1 VLASAFLSPLQ
12 LVKDLDIRFGNK
24 PGRVAMTT
32 DLRDFSGQVVLL
44 VGAASGIGRSAAE
57 LILSRGATIVIADL
71 DQAGLSSLQS
81 DLGINANQV
90 KCIDMSDQ
98 KSIQALVANV
108 ISEHGQIDAVV
119 NTAGIVGPTNTKL
132 EDVDWAIFEKTVTI
146 NLFGTIWLTQAVI
159 PHMKSRKYGRIAH
172 VASIAGKEG
181 NPGMH
186 PYNTSKSGMIGF
198 IKGIGKEVATEG
210 ITINAFAP
218 AVIRTPMN
226 AGTSDETLKYMLGRI
241 PMGRVGEPEEAAEM
255 LAFMVSKACSF
266 TTGFTFDASGGR
278 ATY

>member
-1 VLASAFLSPLQ
+1 LA
-12 LVKDLDIRFGNK
+12 KDLDIRFGNK

-44 VGAASGIGRSAAE
+44 VGAASGIGRSAAD
-57 LILSRGATIVIADL
+57 LILSRGATVVIADL

-90 KCIDMSDQ
+90 MSVDMSDQ

-186 PYNTSKSGMIGF
+186 PYNTSKSGMLGF

-255 LAFMVSKACSF
+255 LAFMVSRACSF

>member
-1 VLASAFLSPLQ
+1 
-12 LVKDLDIRFGNK
+12 
-24 PGRVAMTT
+24 MTT

-57 LILSRGATIVIADL
+57 LILSRGATVVIADL

-81 DLGINANQV
+81 DLGINTNQV
-90 KCIDMSDQ
+90 KSVDMSDQ

-132 EDVDWAIFEKTVTI
+132 EDVEWALFEKTVTI

-186 PYNTSKSGMIGF
+186 AYNTSKSGMIGF

-255 LAFMVSKACSF
+255 LAFMVSRACSF

>member
-1 VLASAFLSPLQ
+1 
-12 LVKDLDIRFGNK
+12 
-24 PGRVAMTT
+24 MTT

-57 LILSRGATIVIADL
+57 LILSRGATVVIADL

-81 DLGINANQV
+81 DLGINTNQV
-90 KCIDMSDQ
+90 KSVDMSDQ

-132 EDVDWAIFEKTVTI
+132 EDVEWALFEKTVTI

-210 ITINAFAP
+210 ITINAFTP

-255 LAFMVSKACSF
+255 LAFMVSRACSF

>member
-1 VLASAFLSPLQ
+1 
-12 LVKDLDIRFGNK
+12 
-24 PGRVAMTT
+24 MTT
-32 DLRDFSGQVVLL
+32 DLRDFSGQVVIL

-57 LILSRGATIVIADL
+57 LILSRGATVVIADL

-81 DLGINANQV
+81 DLGINTNQV
-90 KCIDMSDQ
+90 KSVDMSDQ

-132 EDVDWAIFEKTVTI
+132 EDVEWALFEKTVTI

-255 LAFMVSKACSF
+255 LAFMVSRACSF

>member
-1 VLASAFLSPLQ
+1 
-12 LVKDLDIRFGNK
+12 
-24 PGRVAMTT
+24 MTT

-44 VGAASGIGRSAAE
+44 VGAASGIGRSAAD
-57 LILSRGATIVIADL
+57 LILSRGATVVIADL

-90 KCIDMSDQ
+90 KRVDMSDQ
-98 KSIQALVANV
+98 KSIQAVVANV
-108 ISEHGQIDAVV
+108 IAEHGQIDAVV

-255 LAFMVSKACSF
+255 LAFMVSRACSF

>member
-1 VLASAFLSPLQ
+1 MTQEYV
-12 LVKDLDIRFGNK
+12 
-24 PGRVAMTT
+24 MTT
-32 DLRDFSGQVVLL
+32 DLRDFTGQVVLI

-57 LILSRGATIVIADL
+57 LIASRGATVVVADL
-71 DQAGLSSLQS
+71 DRDGLSSLQS
-81 DLGINANQV
+81 DLKLQATQV
-90 KCIDMSDQ
+90 KSVDLSNQ
-98 KSIQALVANV
+98 SSIQALVASV
-108 ISEHGQIDAVV
+108 LTDHGQIDALV

-132 EDVDWAIFEKTVTI
+132 EDVDWAAFEKTVAI

-186 PYNTSKSGMIGF
+186 AYNTSKAGMIGF
-198 IKGIGKEVATEG
+198 VKGVGKEVAADG

-218 AVIRTPMN
+218 AVIRTPFN
-226 AGTSDETLKYMLGRI
+226 AGTSDETLKYMLARI

>member
-1 VLASAFLSPLQ
+1 
-12 LVKDLDIRFGNK
+12 
-24 PGRVAMTT
+24 MTN

-57 LILSRGATIVIADL
+57 LILSRSATVVIADL

-81 DLGINANQV
+81 DLGINVNQV
-90 KCIDMSDQ
+90 KSVDMSDQ

-132 EDVDWAIFEKTVTI
+132 EDVEWALFEKTVTI

-255 LAFMVSKACSF
+255 LAFMVSRACSF

>member
-1 VLASAFLSPLQ
+1 MA
-12 LVKDLDIRFGNK
+12 
-24 PGRVAMTT
+24 TT
-32 DLRDFSGQVVLL
+32 IDLRDFSGQVVLL

-57 LILSRGATIVIADL
+57 LILSRGATVVIADL

-81 DLGINANQV
+81 DLGINTNQV
-90 KCIDMSDQ
+90 KSVDMSDQ

-132 EDVDWAIFEKTVTI
+132 EDVEWALFEKTVTI

-255 LAFMVSKACSF
+255 LAFMVSRACSF